1 MTTEIATVTAETAL
15 AVLTSP
21 EKFDELIGKIR
32 AEVNA
37 HVPDLTTKKGR
48 DAIKS
53 LAYKVTRTKTA
64 LDDAG
69 KELNAGKRAEIN
81 AVDEVRRKVRE
92 DLDALAGEARKPLDE
107 WEQAELARNMK
118 ISDVLASINAATY
131 FGASNEE
138 MNSGEIQTR
147 IDSLTAME
155 FDADLFQESLEI
167 AIGAKSS
174 ALDSLNASLVRVTQA
189 EADAAE
195 LAELRRKDAE
205 RVENDRI
212 AAEQAAQIEAE
223 RIAEENRA
231 REAAAAEA
239 KRLADA
245 EAAEAKRIAD
255 IKAAEQAAAANAK
268 AEADRVAKQAID
280 KANAEAEALRQ
291 MEAARIAEA
300 EHVQRETAAR
310 EADKAHRGSVMK
322 AAKEAMMEHGGITED
337 QARKIVL
344 AIVDGEVPNVKVNF

>member
-1 MTTEIATVTAETAL
+1 MTTTELATVTAETAL

-32 AEVNA
+32 AEVA
-37 HVPDLTTKKGR
+37 SHVPDLTTKKGR

-92 DLDALAGEARKPLDE
+92 DLDALAADARKPLDE
-107 WEQAELARNMK
+107 WEAKEAERQAAITLTMK
-118 ISDVLASINAATY
+118 VIQNSTEFPDSYT
-131 FGASNEE
+131 
-138 MNSGEIQTR
+138 SGEIQTR
-147 IDSLTAME
+147 ITALNALE
-155 FDADLFQESLEI
+155 FDADIFQESLEI

-174 ALDSLNASLVRVTQA
+174 VLESLNASLLRVTQA

-212 AAEQAAQIEAE
+212 AAEQAAQIEAD
-223 RIAEENRA
+223 RIAEESRKA
-231 REAAAAEA
+231 EAAAAEA
-239 KRLADA
+239 QRLADA
-245 EAAEAKRIAD
+245 ESAETKRLAD
-255 IKAAEQAAAANAK
+255 IKAAEDRAAANAK
-268 AEADRVAKQAID
+268 AEADRVAKEAID

-291 MEAARIAEA
+291 AEA
-300 EHVQRETAAR
+300 NRKAEEDRIYKETVVR
-310 EADKAHRGSVMK
+310 EADKAHRGAVMK
-322 AAKEAMMEHGGITED
+322 ATKEAMMSSGDIDEN
-337 QARKIVL
+337 AAKKIVL
-344 AIVDGEVPNVKVNF
+344 AIVAGEVPNVKLAF

>member
-1 MTTEIATVTAETAL
+1 MTTELATVTAETAL

-53 LAYKVTRTKTA
+53 LVYKVTRTKTA

-92 DLDALAGEARKPLDE
+92 DLDALAADARKPLDE
-107 WEQAELARNMK
+107 WEAAEEKRVADVASAMEAIDTARMVSPN
-118 ISDVLASINAATY
+118 DTAAV
-131 FGASNEE
+131 
-138 MNSGEIQTR
+138 IQEQ
-147 IDSLTAME
+147 IDLLTAME
-155 FDADLFQESLEI
+155 FDADIFQDGLELAVNAKAS
-167 AIGAKSS
+167 AIEFLTTAK
-174 ALDSLNASLVRVTQA
+174 ARAAQA

-205 RVENDRI
+205 RIENDRI
-212 AAEQAAQIEAE
+212 AAEQAAQIESD

-231 REAAAAEA
+231 AEIAAAEA
-239 KRLADA
+239 QRLADA
-245 EAAEAKRIAD
+245 EAAEAQRLAD
-255 IKAAEQAAAANAK
+255 IAAAEQAAADAAT
-268 AEADRVAKQAID
+268 A
-280 KANAEAEALRQ
+280 
-291 MEAARIAEA
+291 EAARIAQIAIDAANA
-300 EHVQRETAAR
+300 ETKRLQDAEDARQAEETRIANEQAAR
-310 EADKAHRGSVMK
+310 DADKAHRGSVMK
-322 AAKEAMMEHGGITED
+322 ATKEAIMAAGDIDEN
-337 QARKIVL
+337 AAKKIVL
-344 AIVDGEVPNVKVNF
+344 AIVAGEVPNVRLAF

>member
-1 MTTEIATVTAETAL
+1 MTTELATVTSETAL

-92 DLDALAGEARKPLDE
+92 DLDALAADARKPLDE
-107 WEQAELARNMK
+107 WEQAEQDRQIEVAETMTFIENAR
-118 ISDVLASINAATY
+118 DVDAEDTSET
-131 FGASNEE
+131 
-138 MNSGEIQTR
+138 IQHR
-147 IDSLTAME
+147 IDRITELE
-155 FDADLFQESLEI
+155 FDADIFQDGLEL
-167 AIGAKSS
+167 AINAKAS
-174 ALDSLNASLVRVTQA
+174 AIEFLTAAKDRATQA

-195 LAELRRKDAE
+195 LAELRRKDAD
-205 RVENDRI
+205 RVAR
-212 AAEQAAQIEAE
+212 EQAD
-223 RIAEENRA
+223 R
-231 REAAAAEA
+231 
-239 KRLADA
+239 DA
-245 EAAEAKRIAD
+245 EAEVERKRIEQEQRDRAAEELERKRLAD
-255 IKAAEQAAAANAK
+255 IKAAEDRAGANAK
-268 AEADRVAKQAID
+268 AEADRVAKEAID

-291 MEAARIAEA
+291 AEA
-300 EHVQRETAAR
+300 SRKAEEDRIYKETVAR
-310 EADKAHRGSVMK
+310 EADKTHRSTVMK
-322 AAKEAMMEHGGITED
+322 AAKEAIMSSGDIDEN
-337 QARKIVL
+337 AAKKIVL
-344 AIVDGEVPNVKVNF
+344 AIVAGEVPNVKLAF

>member
-1 MTTEIATVTAETAL
+1 MTTELATVTAETAL
-15 AVLTSP
+15 AVLNSP

-92 DLDALAGEARKPLDE
+92 DLDALAADARKPLDE
-107 WEQAELARNMK
+107 WEAKEAERQDFVSRIMTL
-118 ISDVLASINAATY
+118 INGATQFPDTY
-131 FGASNEE
+131 TSAD
-138 MNSGEIQTR
+138 IQIR
-147 IDSLTAME
+147 IDELDALE
-155 FDADLFQESLEI
+155 FDADIFQDGLEI

-174 ALDSLNASLVRVTQA
+174 ALDGLSASLVRATQA

-205 RVENDRI
+205 RIEADRVAAEDAARI
-212 AAEQAAQIEAE
+212 AAEKAAEDA
-223 RIAEENRA
+223 RIAEVFAEQER
-231 REAAAAEA
+231 REKE
-239 KRLADA
+239 A
-245 EAAEAKRIAD
+245 EAAETKRLAD
-255 IKAAEQAAAANAK
+255 IKAAEDRAAASAK
-268 AEADRVAKQAID
+268 AEADRIAKEAID
-280 KANAEAEALRQ
+280 KANAEAETLRQ
-291 MEAARIAEA
+291 AEANRQAEATRIAN
-300 EHVQRETAAR
+300 ETAAR

-322 AAKEAMMEHGGITED
+322 AAKESMMEHGGITED

-344 AIVDGEVPNVKVNF
+344 AIVAGEVPNVKLAF

>member
-1 MTTEIATVTAETAL
+1 MTTTELATVTAETAL

-92 DLDALAGEARKPLDE
+92 DLDALAADARKPLDE
-107 WEQAELARNMK
+107 WEEKEAERALAVNEGMHFLDLQRTFDVGTT
-118 ISDVLASINAATY
+118 SDDLQS
-131 FGASNEE
+131 
-138 MNSGEIQTR
+138 R
-147 IDSLTAME
+147 IERLTEYE
-155 FDADLFQESLEI
+155 FDADIFQDGLEL
-167 AIGAKSS
+167 AINAKASAIEFLTGAKDR
-174 ALDSLNASLVRVTQA
+174 ATQA

-195 LAELRRKDAE
+195 LAEMRRKDAE
-205 RVENDRI
+205 RVEADRVRAEQEAIAEANRI
-212 AAEQAAQIEAE
+212 AGLE
-223 RIAEENRA
+223 
-231 REAAAAEA
+231 REAGARRIETQ
-239 KRLADA
+239 RIADA
-245 EAAEAKRIAD
+245 EAAEIQRLAD
-255 IKAAEQAAAANAK
+255 IKAAEDRAAANAK
-268 AEADRVAKQAID
+268 AEADRVAKEAID

-291 MEAARIAEA
+291 AEAARQAEA
-300 EHVQRETAAR
+300 TRIASETAAR
-310 EADKAHRGSVMK
+310 EADKAHRSTVMK
-322 AAKEAMMEHGGITED
+322 AAKEAIMASGDIDEN
-337 QARKIVL
+337 AAKKIVL
-344 AIVDGEVPNVKVNF
+344 AIVAGEVPNVRLAF

>member
-1 MTTEIATVTAETAL
+1 MTTTELATVTAETAL

-21 EKFDELIGKIR
+21 EKFDELLGTIR
-32 AEVNA
+32 AEVAA
-37 HVPDLTTKKGR
+37 HPYDLTTKKGR

-92 DLDALAGEARKPLDE
+92 DLDALADDARKPLDD
-107 WEQAELARNMK
+107 WENKEAERVRVVADTMAK
-118 ISDVLASINAATY
+118 IDELRIVQNDLP
-131 FGASNEE
+131 
-138 MNSGEIQTR
+138 SGYIGDK
-147 IDSLTAME
+147 IILLSAME
-155 FDADLFQESLEI
+155 FDADIFQDGLEL
-167 AIGAKSS
+167 AINAKAS
-174 ALDSLNASLVRVTQA
+174 AIEFLTAAKDRATQA

-212 AAEQAAQIEAE
+212 AAEQAAQIEAD
-223 RIAEENRA
+223 RIAEVNRKA
-231 REAAAAEA
+231 EVAAAEA
-239 KRLADA
+239 QRLADA
-245 EAAEAKRIAD
+245 EAAEAQRLAD
-255 IKAAEQAAAANAK
+255 IAAAEQSAADAATAEAALVAQIAIDEANAQTK
-268 AEADRVAKQAID
+268 RLQDAEDARQAEAT
-280 KANAEAEALRQ
+280 
-291 MEAARIAEA
+291 RIAN
-300 EHVQRETAAR
+300 ETAAR
-310 EADKAHRGSVMK
+310 EADKAHRSAVMK

-344 AIVDGEVPNVKVNF
+344 AIVAGEVPNVKLVF